1 MEEKDITLN
10 EYCALHNVDR
20 RTHQLMNRIALHKA
34 RQLGLS
40 EPTYS
45 TVFPQG
51 YWKRLHREA
60 QRPDGNSIRYETA
73 RNFLRKYR
81 ERDNI
86 SPDSFFQYM
95 QEHYKGF
102 PSRRRVGPGSDSLVF
117 LYSDLREAFY
127 TLEKA
132 ATHPLQPLYRAP
144 RRPRSQKKLLM
155 ACWALCSVLSPVLRW
170 QLLVYCAVS
179 KTFLK
184 LF

>member
-51 YWKRLHREA
+51 YWKRLYREA

-102 PSRRRVGPGSDSLVF
+102 PSRRRVGPDSDSLVF
-117 LYSDLREAFY
+117 LYSDLREAFHA
-127 TLEKA
+127 LEKA
-132 ATHPLQPLYRAP
+132 ATQPLLDAP
-144 RRPRSQKKLLM
+144 PQPVETVKPRPTPAFSAAEGQGLLGFVLGALSGAAVAV
-155 ACWALCSVLSPVLRW
+155 ACVLC
-170 QLLVYCAVS
+170 C
-179 KTFLK
+179 F
-184 LF
+184 